1 MKKGYIAIKIM
12 KEPKVSSCCKAEI
25 KHDLRA
31 YLVRNLEPLEVSPHI
46 AKVLRKNGIR
56 EEHGYRVRKL

>member
-1 MKKGYIAIKIM
+1 MKNVKKLSQER
-12 KEPKVSSCCKAEI
+12 KEEI